1 MATHGI
7 DNTLKVPPS
16 PTEPHTTATALM
28 PPQRVLRRRRRPQRP
43 GVVVHDAR
51 GIAPPQL
58 VGLRCLLEVP
68 TAAERA
74 RSEGTV
80 REV

>member
-28 PPQRVLRRRRRPQRP
+28 PPQRLLRRRRRPQRP
-43 GVVVHDAR
+43 RRGRTRRGASLRRSWSALDASSRYLPLLR
-51 GIAPPQL
+51 GL
-58 VGLRCLLEVP
+58 DRRVL
-68 TAAERA
+68 
-74 RSEGTV
+74 
-80 REV
+80 